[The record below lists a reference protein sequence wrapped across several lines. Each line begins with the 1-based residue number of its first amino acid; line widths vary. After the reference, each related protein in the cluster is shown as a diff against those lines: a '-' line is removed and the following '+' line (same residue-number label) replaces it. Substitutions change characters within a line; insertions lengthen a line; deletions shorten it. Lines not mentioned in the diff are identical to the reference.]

1 MSIFSRDKEKI
12 ETILE
17 SVFDASLYSQ
27 CAIVSVDQDQEIDDI
42 TATDCDVKVTLTQDA
57 TLDDTCT
64 LNATIDSLTDYMMKN
79 KQKLSEGVVPKLVNI
94 SDVTTRE
101 EVRSKIS
108 AMVDQ
113 QCSEDSS
120 SQKQHV
126 GNILCAASKMDIG
139 LLQKFRGKTAC
150 LADTVVKRAEE
161 WKATQEQDT
170 ERSLGFNEFVAQWKW
185 LIISVS
191 AILVLLVIV
200 VAVWSNTK
208 GGEQAMR
215 TATAFTPAG
224 SVAAAL

>member
-1 MSIFSRDKEKI
+1 MGVNVSKENV

-27 CAIVSVDQDQEIDDI
+27 CPIVSVDQEQEVGDI

-57 TLDDTCT
+57 TLDDTCALT
-64 LNATIDSLTDYMMKN
+64 STIDSLTDYFMKN
-79 KQKLSEGVVPKLVNI
+79 KQKISDGLLPRLVNVDDI
-94 SDVTTRE
+94 TTRE
-101 EVRSKIS
+101 EVRSQIS
-108 AMVDQ
+108 ALVESV
-113 QCSEDSS
+113 CSEDST

-170 ERSLGFNEFVAQWKW
+170 ERSLGVAEIFEQYKW

-191 AILVLLVIV
+191 AMLVLLVIV
-200 VAVWSNTK
+200 VAVWSNTEGGK
-208 GGEQAMR
+208 GVMS